1 MSLQA
6 RDRERIIQQ
15 QQARQEGWARWSTPF
30 RYVSFIVIV
39 VMLVTGLWF
48 LIEESSEPV
57 PQSSLQT
64 VLPNEEPYKV
74 KVDEQEIL
82 SVRHQDKLVYSRIHK
97 GDDVPQVE
105 HILPAPEAPVIVE
118 ASETPSEVQVII
130 EGLPTD
136 EKTAPEAS
144 ESPVAEAPTPKI
156 EAASP
161 VVVEAVEVESGLD
174 SIASLINQEGLAK
187 PSGPFVQLGTLD
199 SQEQAQQEWK
209 RLKGRHKDIL
219 SQDEPLI
226 EQVDLGER
234 GIHYRLRV
242 GPYDKLSDAQAAAK
256 ELKVR
261 KVGCIV
267 IP

>member
-15 QQARQEGWARWSTPF
+15 QQARQEGWTRWSTPF
-30 RYVSFIVIV
+30 RYIAFIVIV
-39 VMLVTGLWF
+39 VSIITGLWF
-48 LIEESSEPV
+48 LIEEGSEPV

-64 VLPNEEPYKV
+64 VLPDEEPYKI

-97 GDDVPQVE
+97 GDDVPRVE
-105 HILPAPEAPVIVE
+105 HILPSPEAPVIVE

-130 EGLPTD
+130 EGLPAE
-136 EKTAPEAS
+136 EKTAPEV
-144 ESPVAEAPTPKI
+144 PVAEAPTPKV
-156 EAASP
+156 EATSQP
-161 VVVEAVEVESGLD
+161 VIVEAVEIESGLD
-174 SIASLINQEGLAK
+174 SIASLISQEGLAQ

-199 SQEQAQQEWK
+199 SEGQAQQEWK
-209 RLKGRHKDIL
+209 RLKRKHKDIL
-219 SQDEPLI
+219 SQDQPLI

-242 GPYDKLSDAQAAAK
+242 GPYDKLASAQEAAK
-256 ELKVR
+256 ELKAR

>member
-15 QQARQEGWARWSTPF
+15 QQARQEGWTRWSTPF

-39 VMLVTGLWF
+39 LSIVTGLWF

-64 VLPNEEPYKV
+64 VLPEEEPYKV
-74 KVDEQEIL
+74 KVDDQEIL

-97 GDDVPQVE
+97 GDDVPQIE

-118 ASETPSEVQVII
+118 ASQETPSEVQVII
-130 EGLPTD
+130 EGLPI
-136 EKTAPEAS
+136 EAKTAL
-144 ESPVAEAPTPKI
+144 ESPVAEAPTPKMKATAESVI
-156 EAASP
+156 I
-161 VVVEAVEVESGLD
+161 EAVEVESGLD
-174 SIASLINQEGLAK
+174 SIASLINQEGLAQ

-209 RLKGRHKDIL
+209 RLKGRHQDIL
-219 SQDEPLI
+219 SQDTPLI

-242 GPYDKLSDAQAAAK
+242 GPYNKLSDAQSAAK